1 MKQEGNKYD
10 VRYFGGS
17 YERGMVDA
25 KNIQPIET
33 SLTTLKVR
41 KTAAWNESYDEL
53 QKFMEIGKN
62 PDLVDSLPA
71 SRGGKSS
78 PGTGKA
84 KGKNN

>member
-1 MKQEGNKYD
+1 
-10 VRYFGGS
+10 
-17 YERGMVDA
+17 
-25 KNIQPIET
+25 
-33 SLTTLKVR
+33 
-41 KTAAWNESYDEL
+41 
-53 QKFMEIGKN
+53 MEIGKN